1 MALQTGGIRITYLL
15 FLVCLLVCILRS
27 HGENNG
33 IRRKRDIRGD
43 TAKLVG
49 KGISPALRFLR
60 ALNAKTV
67 LLADTA
73 KVRQRNERI
82 KVYAKLG

>member
-1 MALQTGGIRITYLL
+1 MEKTTAY
-15 FLVCLLVCILRS
+15 V
-27 HGENNG
+27 EN
-33 IRRKRDIRGD
+33 KRDIRGD

-73 KVRQRNERI
+73 KVRQRNERM
-82 KVYAKLG
+82 KVYAKLGLHSGNFGISVQHWNMRAGI